1 MDWYPPLKHAHVILA
16 VASGIGFFAHGVLML
31 RDSPWRRTVWFRVVP
46 HVVDTLLL
54 ASAVVLA
61 GYSGQLPWAVDWLGV
76 KIGVLLAYIVCGAI
90 ALKRAPT
97 LRIRAVFFVLA
108 LALYA
113 QIVTIALTRRPAGYL
128 AFLAG

>member
-1 MDWYPPLKHAHVILA
+1 MDWYLPLKHLHVTLA
-16 VASGIGFFAHGVLML
+16 VASGVGFFTHGVLML
-31 RDSPWRRTVWFRVVP
+31 LDSPWRETVWFRVVP

-54 ASAVVLA
+54 TSAVVLA
-61 GYSGQLPWAVDWLGV
+61 GYSGQLPWALDWLGM

-90 ALKRAPT
+90 ALKRGPT